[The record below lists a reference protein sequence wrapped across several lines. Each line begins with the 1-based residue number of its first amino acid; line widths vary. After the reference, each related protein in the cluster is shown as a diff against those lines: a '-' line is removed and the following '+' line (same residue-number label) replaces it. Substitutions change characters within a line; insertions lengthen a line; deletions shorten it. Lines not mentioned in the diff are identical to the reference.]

1 MFQTPISA
9 RGSHNKH
16 ELKLQNLQE
25 ILAFKKKQPKK
36 KLSLEVSLK
45 LMHCLQ
51 IKLILI
57 TSKNKTR
64 NYLRRQLR
72 NVCFC
77 GTKNVRL

>member
-36 KLSLEVSLK
+36 KPVFGGFFKVNALF
-45 LMHCLQ
+45 
-51 IKLILI
+51 
-57 TSKNKTR
+57 TN
-64 NYLRRQLR
+64 
-72 NVCFC
+72 
-77 GTKNVRL
+77 